1 MIAETTLREL
11 LLAGGIKNAEE
22 LARELILRFHS
33 LDGVVSQDAKQLA
46 ALAGERAAMLIK
58 LSAALASRR
67 VIDDFEYGV
76 SYTEEEIKKFL
87 VALFR
92 GSSVETLYLISLGE
106 NGEVLSCDFI
116 SEGTVNAA
124 NILPRQIIEPAVR
137 NRAAGVIIA
146 HNHPAGFSWPS
157 TDDVSFTST
166 VRNILGSAGI
176 SLVSHITVA
185 GSECSTLK

>member
-1 MIAETTLREL
+1 
-11 LLAGGIKNAEE
+11 
-22 LARELILRFHS
+22 
-33 LDGVVSQDAKQLA
+33 
-46 ALAGERAAMLIK
+46 MLIK